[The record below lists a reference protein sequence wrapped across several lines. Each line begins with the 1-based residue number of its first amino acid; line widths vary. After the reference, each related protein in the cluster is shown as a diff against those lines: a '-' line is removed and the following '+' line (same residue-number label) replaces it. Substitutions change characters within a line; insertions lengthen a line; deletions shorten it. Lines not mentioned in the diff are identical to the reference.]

1 MTTPKIAKSLLFVFV
16 MGLVSCATHQ
26 AVPTTQAPADLASTP
41 NALPSDTAMPELPD
55 DGIRMPDLFGMPS
68 SDDFRSS
75 HSPSVRTEGSGS
87 VISRPPTDPPSR
99 VKPDN
104 TPPQ

>member
-1 MTTPKIAKSLLFVFV
+1 MTAPKITMFLLFVFA
-16 MGLVSCATHQ
+16 MGLVSCATHH
-26 AVPTTQAPADLASTP
+26 AVPATQTPATNTTTP
-41 NALPSDTAMPELPD
+41 DALPGETALPELPD

-75 HSPSVRTEGSGS
+75 HSPSARPEGSGS

-99 VKPDN
+99 VKPDI